1 MNEEIIKQYKEVLT
15 ELLFEREI
23 RKVSQE
29 EEAKYM
35 DELDVLWWQLSN
47 GQQDELESWFC
58 NLEVIATADL
68 KLEDVEVQIGESKMP
83 RRQNAEEAK
92 CLKCIEN

>member
-1 MNEEIIKQYKEVLT
+1 MNEEIIKQFKEILM
-15 ELLFEREI
+15 ELYIEQKI

-35 DELDVLWWQLSN
+35 DKLGVLWWQLSN
-47 GQQDELESWFC
+47 EQQDELESWFC
-58 NLEVIATADL
+58 NSEVIATADL

-83 RRQNAEEAK
+83 RRQNA
-92 CLKCIEN
+92 